1 MHHTSHGLSFHLH
14 LTHNSDMTDALH
26 SVRRASDRAAANAH
40 QDFKRGVDSL
50 ASIAATAPLFGF
62 LGTVELIVH
71 SIPGMGEKWALQAFI
86 LTNLPQSVWP
96 MALGLVIATAAFWI
110 RYYLTTRLDA
120 LDREMERGT
129 HALLDHLQTNWL

>member
-14 LTHNSDMTDALH
+14 LTHNSDMTQALQL
-26 SVRRASDRAAANAH
+26 VRRASDRAAANAH

-62 LGTVELIVH
+62 LGTVELIVYAT
-71 SIPGMGEKWALQAFI
+71 PGIGERSTLTAYI

-120 LDREMERGT
+120 LDQEMERGT